1 MPRCLSIRRWRIHPL
16 AGCCLQ
22 PVPAFIQRYRATK
35 TNPTFEMTSVG
46 WRRCL
51 EQARL
56 SQAHPVF
63 KEDVVNQWLQSTQGP
78 GEQSFLHVAELLHR
92 VRNEYTRAISFA
104 FNLAAR
110 ASNPE
115 TKSAL
120 DEVINHLYR
129 TAETHRVLRPPREE
143 GPVDFTDRITQLCH
157 AMSASEG
164 AHCRINL
171 VLAARE
177 PVQIDAVRCWGASLI
192 VAELINNACRHAFS
206 AKAGCIA
213 VTVSA
218 TFERIRCEV
227 SDDGSPVSSFYPGL
241 GTHLIDALAAELGG
255 SIERRFTDRGTT
267 VTLSFPQD
275 SIGSRIS
282 ALADRSKVSANGA
295 NGRR

>member
-1 MPRCLSIRRWRIHPL
+1 MNH
-16 AGCCLQ
+16 
-22 PVPAFIQRYRATK
+22 
-35 TNPTFEMTSVG
+35 
-46 WRRCL
+46 
-51 EQARL
+51 
-56 SQAHPVF
+56 
-63 KEDVVNQWLQSTQGP
+63 WLQSTQGP

-92 VRNEYTRAISFA
+92 VRNEYARAISLA
-104 FNLAAR
+104 ITLAAR

-120 DEVINHLYR
+120 DEVINHLYC

-143 GPVDFTDRITQLCH
+143 GPVDLTDRITQLCR
-157 AMSASEG
+157 AMSASES

-171 VLAARE
+171 VLAAGE
-177 PVQIDAVRCWGASLI
+177 PVQIDAVRCWAASLI

-227 SDDGSPVSSFYPGL
+227 SDDGSPASSFYPGL
-241 GTHLIDALAAELGG
+241 GTNLINALAAALGG

-275 SIGSRIS
+275 TMSSPIS
-282 ALADRSKVSANGA
+282 ALAERSRANANG
-295 NGRR
+295 